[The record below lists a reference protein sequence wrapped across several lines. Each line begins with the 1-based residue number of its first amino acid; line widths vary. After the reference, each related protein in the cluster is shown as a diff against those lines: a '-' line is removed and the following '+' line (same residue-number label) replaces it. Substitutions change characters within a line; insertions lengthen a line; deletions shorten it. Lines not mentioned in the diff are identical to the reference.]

1 MEYAP
6 SKYSNH
12 FLKDDF
18 LFISYSTP
26 ILEKPE
32 ASGVTDAYVS
42 YDEQSPFLLP

>member
-32 ASGVTDAYVS
+32 ASGVSFRIGTTSKMA
-42 YDEQSPFLLP
+42 